1 MKITRSQLKQIIKEE
16 ISKVLTEQEA
26 PRVSLEEYERVKEE
40 YNLQNVDVEIGAD
53 SLDDGPV
60 YFQASIWFEFGDSN
74 PREKGLE
81 EARLEFPIRDILEN
95 NRIYPE
101 RLDIYGDDVSMV
113 IGPSSAQ
120 HQGIE
125 GFHDFMREM
134 YEIDKIYD
142 EVKRELTELLER
154 EGVFQQEM
162 ELDVEEE
169 PLRLSAPQP
178 GSSERMRQGLRR
190 QQRPRSPGDFRSTK
204 DRWEV

>member
-1 MKITRSQLKQIIKEE
+1 MKITKAQLKQIIKEE
-16 ISKVLTEQEA
+16 IKKAIYPQPPEG
-26 PRVSLEEYERVKEE
+26 LEEYERAKEE
-40 YNLQNVDVEIGAD
+40 YGLKNVDVEIGAD
-53 SLDDGPV
+53 SLYDGPV

-154 EGVFQQEM
+154 EGVFQQE
-162 ELDVEEE
+162 L
-169 PLRLSAPQP
+169 
-178 GSSERMRQGLRR
+178 GL
-190 QQRPRSPGDFRSTK
+190 
-204 DRWEV
+204 

>member
-1 MKITRSQLKQIIKEE
+1 MKITKAQLKQIIKEE
-16 ISKVLTEQEA
+16 IKKAIYPQPHEG
-26 PRVSLEEYERVKEE
+26 LEEYERVKEE

-113 IGPSSAQ
+113 IGPTSAQ
-120 HQGIE
+120 HRGIE

-134 YEIDKIYD
+134 SEIDRIYD

-162 ELDVEEE
+162 
-169 PLRLSAPQP
+169 
-178 GSSERMRQGLRR
+178 GL
-190 QQRPRSPGDFRSTK
+190 
-204 DRWEV
+204 